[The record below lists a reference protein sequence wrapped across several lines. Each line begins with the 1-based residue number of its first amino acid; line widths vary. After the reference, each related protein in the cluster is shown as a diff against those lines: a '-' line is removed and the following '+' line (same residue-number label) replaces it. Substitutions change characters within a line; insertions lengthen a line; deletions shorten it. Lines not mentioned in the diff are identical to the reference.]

1 MAVDRLTGCSAI
13 IVPRRIAHA
22 TRTQCLSMLIPF
34 LGLRTNILFLSTMVG
49 IVPTE
54 PSRRGTGP
62 QNRALLH
69 RKAPI
74 ERPVD
79 ALCRCPAD
87 RFVAPTPERVHRTY
101 PSLASDWTGP
111 DLLFRAK
118 HLFLA
123 AMVAISPCRAVRDG
137 ELGPSSASI
146 LNGNSLNPDDAKGAL
161 PPAYPP
167 LQTCR
172 RPMGL
177 QRKSNAGTMNPHRS
191 SGDERAIADT

>member
-22 TRTQCLSMLIPF
+22 TRTQCLSMPVLF
-34 LGLRTNILFLSTMVG
+34 LGLRANILFLSTLVG

-79 ALCRCPAD
+79 ALCRCLLTGSSRQPLNGFIRVPHSHVELDGPLSAAG
-87 RFVAPTPERVHRTY
+87 FVIPRQTFVPRCH
-101 PSLASDWTGP
+101 GGN
-111 DLLFRAK
+111 F
-118 HLFLA
+118 
-123 AMVAISPCRAVRDG
+123 PCRAVKD
-137 ELGPSSASI
+137 EE
-146 LNGNSLNPDDAKGAL
+146 
-161 PPAYPP
+161 
-167 LQTCR
+167 R
-172 RPMGL
+172 RPVRPL
-177 QRKSNAGTMNPHRS
+177 ILTETSLHPV
-191 SGDERAIADT
+191 DIAA

>member
-62 QNRALLH
+62 QNRGLLH

-87 RFVAPTPERVHRTY
+87 RFVAPTPERIHR
-101 PSLASDWTGP
+101 LASDYAPRFVIPRQTFVPRCHGGNFPLPSGQGWGTG
-111 DLLFRAK
+111 A
-118 HLFLA
+118 
-123 AMVAISPCRAVRDG
+123 
-137 ELGPSSASI
+137 SSASI

-177 QRKSNAGTMNPHRS
+177 QRKSNAGTMNPHGR